1 MGENNTS
8 NKTFN
13 LFKDSLTYAFSK
25 ALPGI
30 TGLLS
35 VILFFRLVGPAEY
48 GRFSLLF
55 TFANM
60 CAAFSFGWL
69 NQSILRYYST
79 FQEKQTFSSI
89 VKKDKVI
96 AFQFHPEKSGNSGL
110 ILLKS
115 LVKNLLQ

>member
-48 GRFSLLF
+48 GRFILF
-55 TFANM
+55 FK
-60 CAAFSFGWL
+60 F
-69 NQSILRYYST
+69 
-79 FQEKQTFSSI
+79 
-89 VKKDKVI
+89 
-96 AFQFHPEKSGNSGL
+96 
-110 ILLKS
+110 
-115 LVKNLLQ
+115 